1 MGSSAVLRSK
11 TYLEKT
17 EIEKISSTNRNI
29 NLVFTRE
36 KNVDGLLTIKEL
48 NNITNGLI
56 NYKILKKIIQ
66 ICGSKRGKLTYDDLC
81 YFYALL
87 TTSSFEAKI
96 NFLLDFIFIK
106 NDKLKKEKY
115 IKKIN
120 KYFTGSDFLTKIF
133 LEEKLINNSSNLTR
147 EDIFSY
153 IEKNYKKEIEDYSLY
168 INKTK
173 INYSN
178 LNNSNE
184 IENITTD
191 RNDNND
197 DNTFIITNN
206 KAKYNSNASLS
217 SVNIAIVKN
226 DQFES
231 LSKEFKNIE
240 RKNNG
245 VFPISVFE
253 DMLREIDVE
262 DGLIDIIG
270 DYIKKK
276 SCKSFF
282 NFDLFK
288 EVLSFL
294 ISEEKSQKKK
304 TIEII
309 KGLFILIS
317 YPNKY
322 IERKNLIKIFKKQNF
337 EQKLDKLEIGEHI
350 ELKQFIELYYNKN
363 VFTESLE
370 HIQYLKY
377 IFFREK
383 IEDRSIEFDCFQIL
397 TKGKS
402 MNEYI
407 LERLQYDNNFYLIDI
422 EFWDKWSS
430 LINEKENNE
439 FTKLRI
445 NTKTFCD
452 SHGKILEGKNYEDDY
467 IIISETM
474 NNLFLQWYG
483 PPIGPIIVRQKIYL
497 NDSGNNKTK
506 GKKNSKLN
514 FSGIERKTNKKFEL
528 ELNPI
533 FIMFLDFLYILR
545 GSNNSLDEVKYK
557 LRKLYKKKESD
568 NNFIP
573 FSRKTKFLEIAKK
586 INNNIELNNMRF
598 FVYFNDCFE
607 ENIEMNDTLE
617 DLGMQDKAIIL
628 REEKVNNQWL
638 SEKMIK
644 KENNK
649 SENENEENLVG
660 LYNIGNTCFMNSILQ
675 IFLNIKQLKDIFIQE
690 NIEKTKSFLS
700 FILNSENKE
709 INKVVQKKGYLI
721 LELIELLKQKWIN
734 EKSTLNPS
742 KFKEICGE
750 YNPIFK
756 TLDQQDAH
764 DFYTFLVD
772 KLHEETNIKFR
783 SDNSYNDIQNSET
796 IDTNDID
803 LGNECW
809 ANNIRKNASYFYA
822 LFMGQLKSTLICSEC
837 NTKKIKF
844 EAFSSLE
851 IPIPEE
857 KNIIIEIILFRLP
870 YSLRKFNLKKLNDDE
885 DQQISFANIM
895 ENGEKSNNQNK
906 NEKNDKYNLTT
917 DENTITTEKK
927 SEENEITNN
936 LLNLNIP
943 LRLIIEVNRKEK
955 CSSIIDKLKLMP
967 DLNIEKKYDFTEF
980 IMISKGKY
988 INEELKIDETFSN
1001 FNIVFVYELLNIN
1014 GIINICNYKEKE
1026 NIRILPLKSQE
1037 IQNKEKNKINKNTI
1051 SKDNY
1056 KLNENLFSGNKFLNI
1071 PSFYFTIKENSK
1083 EKSKKKIEF
1092 EEYEILI
1099 PIIHRIQLDIIQ
1111 TCFIPFYSYQYF
1123 YNYQDFIILSS
1134 SNSIKPFNLYEI
1146 MWKKYMYF
1154 LNCPS
1159 NYDNKTWWKSK
1170 KKDKKFL
1177 PFIIKIINKD
1187 TSSCNFC
1194 PWFRFCTGCTIQ
1206 PNNSSYLTINS
1217 NSAIVIEWDREVYLQ
1232 DINKNNISL
1241 VMNHSSFNK
1250 ISDINMNNNQK
1261 ISIYDCL
1268 HLFTKSE
1275 EINDIQCEKCKKK
1288 TLFKKTLEIERLPK
1302 YLVLV
1307 LKRFKYILTNSIKI
1321 RKLINF
1327 PLEDLFLHDFVS
1339 QKDINYKYNLFGVIN
1354 HIGSLE
1360 GGHYNSI
1367 FKINDKYIE
1376 FDDSQVSEN
1385 RGGIETNKAYMLIYK
1400 MEKPPKGDKNINFI
1414 ELMNRAYRIY
1424 INRFKSQNLFNY
1436 VFDKN
1441 NNIIEEYLHKCEFY
1455 YGEPVTINDKSGF
1468 LVNIT
1473 KEEEQKEK
1481 NIVNFR
1487 IKLKK
1492 GFYSGKINVSGI
1504 IRETYKKP
1512 GKIDIDFFI
1521 NKNNKKENE
1530 KEERIVCGSQAC
1542 NIY

>member
-133 LEEKLINNSSNLTR
+133 LEEKLINNSSNLNR

-586 INNNIELNNMRF
+586 INNYIEINNMLF
-598 FVYFNDCFE
+598 FVYFNDFFE
-607 ENIEMNDTLE
+607 ENIEMNYKLE

>member
-1 MGSSAVLRSK
+1 
-11 TYLEKT
+11 
-17 EIEKISSTNRNI
+17 
-29 NLVFTRE
+29 
-36 KNVDGLLTIKEL
+36 
-48 NNITNGLI
+48 
-56 NYKILKKIIQ
+56 
-66 ICGSKRGKLTYDDLC
+66 
-81 YFYALL
+81 
-87 TTSSFEAKI
+87 
-96 NFLLDFIFIK
+96 
-106 NDKLKKEKY
+106 
-115 IKKIN
+115 
-120 KYFTGSDFLTKIF
+120 
-133 LEEKLINNSSNLTR
+133 
-147 EDIFSY
+147 
-153 IEKNYKKEIEDYSLY
+153 
-168 INKTK
+168 
-173 INYSN
+173 
-178 LNNSNE
+178 
-184 IENITTD
+184 
-191 RNDNND
+191 
-197 DNTFIITNN
+197 
-206 KAKYNSNASLS
+206 
-217 SVNIAIVKN
+217 
-226 DQFES
+226 
-231 LSKEFKNIE
+231 
-240 RKNNG
+240 
-245 VFPISVFE
+245 
-253 DMLREIDVE
+253 
-262 DGLIDIIG
+262 
-270 DYIKKK
+270 
-276 SCKSFF
+276 
-282 NFDLFK
+282 
-288 EVLSFL
+288 
-294 ISEEKSQKKK
+294 
-304 TIEII
+304 
-309 KGLFILIS
+309 
-317 YPNKY
+317 
-322 IERKNLIKIFKKQNF
+322 
-337 EQKLDKLEIGEHI
+337 
-350 ELKQFIELYYNKN
+350 
-363 VFTESLE
+363 
-370 HIQYLKY
+370 
-377 IFFREK
+377 
-383 IEDRSIEFDCFQIL
+383 
-397 TKGKS
+397 
-402 MNEYI
+402 
-407 LERLQYDNNFYLIDI
+407 
-422 EFWDKWSS
+422 
-430 LINEKENNE
+430 
-439 FTKLRI
+439 
-445 NTKTFCD
+445 
-452 SHGKILEGKNYEDDY
+452 
-467 IIISETM
+467 
-474 NNLFLQWYG
+474 
-483 PPIGPIIVRQKIYL
+483 
-497 NDSGNNKTK
+497 
-506 GKKNSKLN
+506 
-514 FSGIERKTNKKFEL
+514 
-528 ELNPI
+528 
-533 FIMFLDFLYILR
+533 
-545 GSNNSLDEVKYK
+545 
-557 LRKLYKKKESD
+557 
-568 NNFIP
+568 
-573 FSRKTKFLEIAKK
+573 
-586 INNNIELNNMRF
+586 
-598 FVYFNDCFE
+598 
-607 ENIEMNDTLE
+607 
-617 DLGMQDKAIIL
+617 
-628 REEKVNNQWL
+628 
-638 SEKMIK
+638 
-644 KENNK
+644 
-649 SENENEENLVG
+649 
-660 LYNIGNTCFMNSILQ
+660 
-675 IFLNIKQLKDIFIQE
+675 
-690 NIEKTKSFLS
+690 
-700 FILNSENKE
+700 
-709 INKVVQKKGYLI
+709 
-721 LELIELLKQKWIN
+721 
-734 EKSTLNPS
+734 
-742 KFKEICGE
+742 
-750 YNPIFK
+750 
-756 TLDQQDAH
+756 
-764 DFYTFLVD
+764 
-772 KLHEETNIKFR
+772 
-783 SDNSYNDIQNSET
+783 
-796 IDTNDID
+796 
-803 LGNECW
+803 
-809 ANNIRKNASYFYA
+809 
-822 LFMGQLKSTLICSEC
+822 
-837 NTKKIKF
+837 
-844 EAFSSLE
+844 
-851 IPIPEE
+851 
-857 KNIIIEIILFRLP
+857 
-870 YSLRKFNLKKLNDDE
+870 
-885 DQQISFANIM
+885 
-895 ENGEKSNNQNK
+895 
-906 NEKNDKYNLTT
+906 
-917 DENTITTEKK
+917 
-927 SEENEITNN
+927 
-936 LLNLNIP
+936 
-943 LRLIIEVNRKEK
+943 
-955 CSSIIDKLKLMP
+955 MP

-1056 KLNENLFSGNKFLNI
+1056 KLNENLFSVNKFLNI

-1217 NSAIVIEWDREVYLQ
+1217 NSVIVIEWDREVYLQ